1 MKFWMAFLAFVGMA
15 ALNICQLEQRSH
27 LLKTN
32 ADLHMQKIVLL
43 DLSAKSI
50 VLNKQLIR
58 RLKYCPRQRL

>member
-1 MKFWMAFLAFVGMA
+1 MKFWMAFLAFAGMA
-15 ALNICQLEQRSH
+15 ALNIYQLEQRSQ

-50 VLNKQLIR
+50 VLNKELIR